1 MRISDIVEEL
11 AVATNDSYR
20 YFLPIPSKKE
30 EQFFDSRYEMDEY
43 NMVSIPNDH
52 VKDLTELFI

>member
-1 MRISDIVEEL
+1 MGISNLVEEL

-20 YFLPIPSKKE
+20 YFLPIPSEKE
-30 EQFFDSRYEMDEY
+30 EKFFDSRYEMEEY
-43 NMVSIPNDH
+43 NMIIGSGDH